1 MSGDPLSLIIYALA
15 AVALAGIGV
24 HALAVRVHLLRR
36 LIALNILSA
45 AVFLLLV
52 TIARR
57 APGSMPDPVPHAMVL
72 TGIVVAVSATALAL
86 ILIRRIFDATGG
98 SRLPDDTEDG
108 AGSP

>member
-1 MSGDPLSLIIYALA
+1 MSGDPPSVLIYALA
-15 AVALAGIGV
+15 AIALTGIGV

-36 LIALNILSA
+36 LLALNILSS

-72 TGIVVAVSATALAL
+72 TGIVVALSATALAL
-86 ILIRRIFDATGG
+86 ILMRRIFDATGS
-98 SRLPDDTEDG
+98 SRLPDDPGDG
-108 AGSP
+108 AGAP